1 MPGIRPWRF
10 CKQRERAKAQMTATR
25 RIETPVLSGLRAIT
39 CAIKTNLW
47 AVNNKGLPKKAFV
60 FNVLF
65 WLPDL
70 DSNQG
75 PAD

>member
-1 MPGIRPWRF
+1 M
-10 CKQRERAKAQMTATR
+10 
-25 RIETPVLSGLRAIT
+25 LSGLRAIT
-39 CAIKTNLW
+39 CAIKTHLL
-47 AVNNKGLPKKAFV
+47 AVNDKGLPKKAFV
-60 FNVLF
+60 FNALF

>member
-1 MPGIRPWRF
+1 MRYHSRY
-10 CKQRERAKAQMTATR
+10 QTR
-25 RIETPVLSGLRAIT
+25 VHAR
-39 CAIKTNLW
+39 ND
-47 AVNNKGLPKKAFV
+47 KGLPKKAFEI
-60 FNVLF
+60 NTSI